1 MMTDATKK
9 AELYRMVMPDHICP
23 YGLKSKDLLERK
35 GFEVE
40 DHHLTTRAETDAFM
54 ERYGVET
61 TPQICISGERIGG
74 YDELRIRLGIDPLA
88 EVSLSKEMGLPLCF
102 GRRRIEDAQQA
113 AQTKDSHEVTA
124 G

>member
-1 MMTDATKK
+1 MTKTAK
-9 AELYRMVMPDHICP
+9 LYRMVTDKHICP
-23 YGLKSKDLLERK
+23 FGIKSKDLLERQGYK
-35 GFEVE
+35 VE
-40 DHHLTTRAETDAFM
+40 DHHLKTREETDAFK
-54 ERYGVET
+54 EEHGVKT
-61 TPQICISGERIGG
+61 TPQTFIDGARIGG